1 VIADLRDDGPAY
13 LALAGMEIKTF
24 LAFHWSALIYI
35 LQSLISMVVFVY
47 FWRALYAETTTIAG
61 LSLATTLAYI
71 LLVRIFQP
79 LSNLTMIQEFAHLLR
94 QGDLLQLLVRP
105 LPLQQSY
112 YIQGFASLIV
122 SLGRQLPVLLVALLV
137 FRLPLPTNPAVWAA
151 FLLAALLGRSVLFCL
166 DWLLGCISLYTTS
179 AWGLSF
185 AVSGLAMF
193 LGGGLV
199 PLPMM
204 PTWLQVIAQSTPF
217 AQALAV
223 PIGLLSGLTPLSE
236 APRLLVIQLLWLAG
250 LAPLSALVFRVAI
263 RRVTIQGG

>member
-1 VIADLRDDGPAY
+1 MIADLRADAPAY
-13 LALAGMEIKTF
+13 VALAGMEIKTF

-35 LQSLISMVVFVY
+35 VQSLVSMVVFAY
-47 FWRALYAETTTIAG
+47 FWRALYTETSMIAG
-61 LSLATTLAYI
+61 LTLPTTLSYI
-71 LLVRIFQP
+71 LLVRVFQP
-79 LSNLTMIQEFAHLLR
+79 LSNLSMIQEFAHLLR
-94 QGDLLQLLVRP
+94 NGDLTQLLVRP
-105 LPLQQSY
+105 LPLQCTYSVRE
-112 YIQGFASLIV
+112 GAKLIV

-137 FRLPLPTNPAVWAA
+137 FRLQLPSDPALWAV
-151 FLLAALLGRSVLFCL
+151 FLVAVVLGRSVLFCL

-199 PLPMM
+199 PLPML
-204 PTWLQVIAQSTPF
+204 PDWLRLIAQHTPF

-236 APRLLVIQLLWLAG
+236 APRLLAIQLLWLVG